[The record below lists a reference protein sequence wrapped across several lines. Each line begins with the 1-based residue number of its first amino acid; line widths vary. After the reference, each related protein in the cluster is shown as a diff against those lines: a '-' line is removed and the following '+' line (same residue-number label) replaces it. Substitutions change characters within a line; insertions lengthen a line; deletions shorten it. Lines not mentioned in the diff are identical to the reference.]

1 MWMRSLRNFGGIE
14 KSLTNMG
21 LANPIFL
28 YAFGGLLIPLA
39 IHLWSRNTRKK
50 IFFGSLQFIA
60 ETDTKTVKN
69 FLPSELLLLLLR
81 MLALVCLIMI
91 FCAPFISQKP
101 AQATAYLIDQ
111 SLEKSKSK
119 IEKALPEQASI
130 YTLELRGGPNSHG
143 SKDFWTALMRY
154 SQYDSLVIFSPGY
167 LSDFK
172 GNRPES
178 LPNIHWISTTP
189 ETQHT
194 SKSILL
200 KNGNKNL
207 LVSVNSTNNLIN
219 YQRTATESAGESLE
233 IRIFFQTDP
242 EFKEYEGHLRSA
254 LLAIEQTSPV
264 SFLMIDYAEDLIHA
278 EDWLIRLSAS
288 SPPITRRNLI
298 YTQEQGELLRL
309 ESKDIYALDKDA
321 TIHDFISEHLPLKLE
336 NVLSKG
342 LDESL
347 GFEDRR
353 QMSKSQIFG
362 NADQLVMNSVQSKKS
377 ITHWFLIGFMLLLL
391 TERTFSAIQY
401 RK

>member
-1 MWMRSLRNFGGIE
+1 
-14 KSLTNMG
+14 MG

-39 IHLWSRNTRKK
+39 IHLWSRNTIKK
-50 IFFGSLQFIA
+50 ISFGSLQFIA
-60 ETDTKTVKN
+60 ETDTKTVRN
-69 FLPSELLLLLLR
+69 FLPSELLLLMLR

-111 SLEKSKSK
+111 SLEKTKSK
-119 IEKALPEQASI
+119 IEKALPEEASI
-130 YTLELRGGPNSHG
+130 YTLELSVGPNRHG
-143 SKDFWTALMRY
+143 SKDFWTALMSY
-154 SQYDSLVIFSPGY
+154 SQFDSLVIFSPGY

-178 LPNIHWISTTP
+178 LPNINWISTTP
-189 ETQHT
+189 EIQNT

-200 KNGNKNL
+200 KNGNKSL
-207 LVSVNSTNNLIN
+207 LVSVNRANNLIN
-219 YQRTATESAGESLE
+219 YQRTETETESFGERLE
-233 IRIFFQTDP
+233 IKIFFQTHP

-288 SPPITRRNLI
+288 APPITRRNLI

-353 QMSKSQIFG
+353 QMSKSQILG
-362 NADQLVMNSVQSKKS
+362 NADQLVINSVQSKKS

-391 TERTFSAIQY
+391 TERTFSALQY